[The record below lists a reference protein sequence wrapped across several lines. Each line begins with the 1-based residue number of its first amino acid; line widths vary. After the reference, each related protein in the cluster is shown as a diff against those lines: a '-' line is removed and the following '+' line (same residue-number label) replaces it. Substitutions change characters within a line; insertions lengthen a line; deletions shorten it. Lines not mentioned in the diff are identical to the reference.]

1 MPQNEFNGF
10 NDFIKIFND
19 YIGSFNSETSNKSDD
34 SNSQESDEECNNCRF
49 GNSNANATKSQRESC
64 SDIPGGFQDIPPQLL
79 LVIGELLGNVMA
91 GNLPFNIQNVV
102 GNWLQ
107 LVGQAIEVF
116 NAQQQYYQGG
126 PGRMYKP
133 IYRNAANPFC
143 SSSSDE
149 SQTNVASNKNK
160 KSSSKSSSNETQSNN
175 DIYQLKQSIELLTK
189 QIEELQ
195 KQIDDLRKI

>member
-1 MPQNEFNGF
+1 MSQNEF

-19 YIGSFNSETSNKSDD
+19 YMGSFTSKRTNKSDG
-34 SNSQESDEECNNCRF
+34 SSSQESYNECNNCRF
-49 GNSNANATKSQRESC
+49 GNSNANATKGQREAC

-126 PGRMYKP
+126 PGRMYNP
-133 IYRNAANPFC
+133 IYRNVANPFC
-143 SSSSDE
+143 STSSDE

-160 KSSSKSSSNETQSNN
+160 KSSSNSSSNSTQSND
-175 DIYQLKQSIELLTK
+175 DIYQLKQSIELLTR
-189 QIEELQ
+189 QIDELQ
-195 KQIDDLRKI
+195 KQIDDLKRK

>member
-1 MPQNEFNGF
+1 MSENEFNGF
-10 NDFIKIFND
+10 NDFIKIFNN
-19 YIGSFNSETSNKSDD
+19 YMGSFTSERNNRSDNSSSEE
-34 SNSQESDEECNNCRF
+34 SNSECNNCRF
-49 GNSNANATKSQRESC
+49 GNPNANATKSQREAC

-126 PGRMYKP
+126 PGRMYNP

-149 SQTNVASNKNK
+149 SQSNVASNK
-160 KSSSKSSSNETQSNN
+160 KSNGKSSSNETQSNN
-175 DIYQLKQSIELLTK
+175 DIYQLKKSIELLTD

-195 KQIDDLRKI
+195 KQIDDLKKK

>member
-1 MPQNEFNGF
+1 MEQNGF
-10 NDFIKIFND
+10 N
-19 YIGSFNSETSNKSDD
+19 SFDDLINFCRNLYEQQGNNKDD
-34 SNSQESDEECNNCRF
+34 SNENSQENSERCNNCRF
-49 GNSNANATKSQRESC
+49 GNSNANATKSQREAC

-126 PGRMYKP
+126 PGRMYNP
-133 IYRNAANPFC
+133 IYRNADNPFC

-149 SQTNVASNKNK
+149 SQTNVASNK
-160 KSSSKSSSNETQSNN
+160 KSSSNSSTNKTQYNN
-175 DIYQLKQSIELLTK
+175 DIYQLKQSIESLTK
-189 QIEELQ
+189 QIEVLQ
-195 KQIDDLRKI
+195 KQIDDLKKI

>member
-1 MPQNEFNGF
+1 MDQNGF
-10 NDFIKIFND
+10 N
-19 YIGSFNSETSNKSDD
+19 SFDDLINFCRNLYEQQGNNKDNSNE
-34 SNSQESDEECNNCRF
+34 NSQEDSEQCNNCRF
-49 GNSNANATKSQRESC
+49 GNSNANSTKGQREAF

-79 LVIGELLGNVMA
+79 LVIGEILGNVMA

-126 PGRMYKP
+126 PGRMYNP

-143 SSSSDE
+143 SSSSSSDE
-149 SQTNVASNKNK
+149 SQTNIDKNK
-160 KSSSKSSSNETQSNN
+160 KSSSKGSSSSSNKTQSSNE
-175 DIYQLKQSIELLTK
+175 IYELKQSIESLTK
-189 QIEELQ
+189 QIEVLQ
-195 KQIDDLRKI
+195 KQIDDLKK

>member
-49 GNSNANATKSQRESC
+49 GNSNANATKSQREAC
-64 SDIPGGFQDIPPQLL
+64 SDIPGGFQDIPPQLF

-116 NAQQQYYQGG
+116 NAQQQYFQGG
-126 PGRMYKP
+126 PGRYYNP

-143 SSSSDE
+143 PDTTDE
-149 SQTNVASNKNK
+149 SSKNTPDHINKRKRKTSNGTQNNTILLRRIE
-160 KSSSKSSSNETQSNN
+160 SLENEIS
-175 DIYQLKQSIELLTK
+175 ILKEEIEKLK
-189 QIEELQ
+189 
-195 KQIDDLRKI
+195 

>member
-19 YIGSFNSETSNKSDD
+19 YIGSFNSETSSKSDD
-34 SNSQESDEECNNCRF
+34 SNSQESDDECNNCRF
-49 GNSNANATKSQRESC
+49 GNSNANATKSQREAC

-126 PGRMYKP
+126 PGRMYNP

-143 SSSSDE
+143 SSSSGE
-149 SQTNVASNKNK
+149 SQTNVASNK
-160 KSSSKSSSNETQSNN
+160 KSSSNSSTNKTQPNN
-175 DIYQLKQSIELLTK
+175 EIYQLKQSIESLTK

-195 KQIDDLRKI
+195 KQIDDLKKK

>member
-1 MPQNEFNGF
+1 MEQNGF
-10 NDFIKIFND
+10 N
-19 YIGSFNSETSNKSDD
+19 SFDDLINFCRNLYGQQVNNKDD
-34 SNSQESDEECNNCRF
+34 GNVNSQENSEKCNNCRF
-49 GNSNANATKSQRESC
+49 GNSNANATKGQREAY

-126 PGRMYKP
+126 PGRMYNP

-149 SQTNVASNKNK
+149 SQTNVDSNKNK

-175 DIYQLKQSIELLTK
+175 DIYQLKQSIKSLTK
-189 QIEELQ
+189 QIQELQ
-195 KQIDDLRKI
+195 KQIDELKKI

>member
-1 MPQNEFNGF
+1 MSQNEF

-19 YIGSFNSETSNKSDD
+19 YMGSFTSKRTNKSDG
-34 SNSQESDEECNNCRF
+34 SSSQESYNECNNCRF
-49 GNSNANATKSQRESC
+49 GNSNANATKGQREAC

-126 PGRMYKP
+126 PGRMYNP
-133 IYRNAANPFC
+133 IYRNVANPFC
-143 SSSSDE
+143 STSSDE
-149 SQTNVASNKNK
+149 SQTNVASNRNK
-160 KSSSKSSSNETQSNN
+160 KSSSNSSSNSTQSND

-189 QIEELQ
+189 QIDELQ
-195 KQIDDLRKI
+195 KQIDDLKRK